1 MRGSSL
7 DGYRDLPWLQPLL
20 PQQWLSLWPLPLP
33 LLPLLQPLLSP
44 PLSLL
49 PLPSLL
55 VHTTAI
61 AVGACHRF
69 SASPGQQ
76 HTEAAESDGCG
87 LPSAAM
93 LVGLGAWHEEAA
105 QPWLEPW
112 P

>member
-49 PLPSLL
+49 PLPSLFFGL
-55 VHTTAI
+55 SRAAAQV
-61 AVGACHRF
+61 
-69 SASPGQQ
+69 SPGPPPPAG
-76 HTEAAESDGCG
+76 HTAA
-87 LPSAAM
+87 
-93 LVGLGAWHEEAA
+93 H
-105 QPWLEPW
+105 
-112 P
+112 

>member
-7 DGYRDLPWLQPLL
+7 DGYRDLPWLLPLLLLLLPLQQLQPLL

-69 SASPGQQ
+69 SASPEQL
-76 HTEAAESDGCG
+76 HMEAAESDGCG
-87 LPSAAM
+87 S
-93 LVGLGAWHEEAA
+93 GH
-105 QPWLEPW
+105 
-112 P
+112 